1 MNMKQLTLAT
11 AASFALCATAFAGGN
26 EHTPAYT
33 HSGYDSNWANGWY
46 LGAGANG
53 DAGMTDESV
62 FGQSSWE
69 GWPLGGFETDFQKSE
84 NNVGFDVYVGR
95 KVSKHFAFEM
105 GYTWLG
111 NQNFKAYNET
121 TKTKDTIE
129 VQQWNVHGVGLIHL
143 PIGEYFNVFAK
154 GGVAYYQNQ
163 TDMDSKQL
171 ADGGIIPA
179 AGTSGHAA
187 LNTFALTY
195 GAGIEVGYDQFGL
208 RGEYTVIAPSQNNQD
223 NFYISDIIGVS
234 IFYRFM

>member
-1 MNMKQLTLAT
+1 MMNLKQLSLAT
-11 AASFALCATAFAGGN
+11 AASLALCATAFAGGDQ
-26 EHTPAYT
+26 HAPAYT

-53 DAGMTDESV
+53 DAGMSDESV

-69 GWPLGGFETDFQKSE
+69 GWPLGGVETDFEKSE

-105 GYTWLG
+105 GYTWVG
-111 NQNFKAYNET
+111 NQNFKGHNSST
-121 TKTKDTIE
+121 STKDTIE

-143 PIGEYFNVFAK
+143 PIGDYFNVFAK

-163 TDMDSKQL
+163 TDIDAEL
-171 ADGGIIPA
+171 LNNEGV
-179 AGTSGHAA
+179 SGNEV

-195 GAGIEVGYDQFGL
+195 GAGIELTYDQFGV
-208 RGEYTVIAPSQNNQD
+208 RGEYTVIAPNHNNQN
-223 NFYISDIIGVS
+223 NFYISDIIGVNL
-234 IFYRFM
+234 FYRFM

>member
-11 AASFALCATAFAGGN
+11 AATLALCATAFAGGN

-53 DAGMTDESV
+53 DAGMTDQSV
-62 FGQSSWE
+62 FGQMSWE
-69 GWPLGGFETDFQKSE
+69 GFNIGVLETDFEKSE

-95 KVSKHFAFEM
+95 RVSKHFAFEM
-105 GYTWLG
+105 GYTWMG
-111 NQNFKAYNET
+111 NQNFKAHNVDT
-121 TKTKDTIE
+121 LTKDTIE
-129 VQQWNVHGVGLIHL
+129 VQQWNVHGVGLVHL

-163 TDMDSKQL
+163 TDIKSDEL
-171 ADGGIIPA
+171 TT
-179 AGTSGHAA
+179 AGVNGHAV

-208 RGEYTVIAPSQNNQD
+208 RADYTVVAPSHNNQD

-234 IFYRFM
+234 LFYRFM